1 MHSYII
7 HIDDE
12 TVKNNIVQYL
22 VGLPKHTTRTDKLI
36 MPHEHIYTLIFSS
49 MLTNPRIGKY

>member
-22 VGLPKHTTRTDKLI
+22 VGLPKHTIRTDKLI

-49 MLTNPRIGKY
+49 MLTNPRIVK